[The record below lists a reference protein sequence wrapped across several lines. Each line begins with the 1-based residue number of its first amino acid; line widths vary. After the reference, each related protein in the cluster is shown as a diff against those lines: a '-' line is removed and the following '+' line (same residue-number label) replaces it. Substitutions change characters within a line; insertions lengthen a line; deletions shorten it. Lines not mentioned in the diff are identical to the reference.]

1 MTPPLGRRLL
11 MAGTTSFVLTIAAIL
26 ALHAS
31 SAVLAVAAVAA
42 TTVLLAWFGRS
53 ASSTEH
59 SGLAE
64 VNAAWALP
72 LALVGRARFA
82 EFLPTLVVQLATALV
97 AGFGA
102 SALGA
107 RIGEPL
113 LFAEPSWTHVALVT
127 VLTGVLTAWAVLA
140 VDGAGAEGLIAVP
153 VVAAGSGT
161 SIVLVIAANPAV
173 TLGAAAAGLVPWAI
187 AAGAAIALLAVTA
200 AAAFAISLVAPE
212 AADLSH
218 SSDTTSTL

>member
-1 MTPPLGRRLL
+1 MIAPLGRRLL

-26 ALHAS
+26 ALHAAS
-31 SAVLAVAAVAA
+31 SVLTVAAVAA
-42 TTVLLAWFGRS
+42 TTVLLAWFGHS
-53 ASSTEH
+53 ASSAEH

-72 LALVGRARFA
+72 LALVGRARFG
-82 EFLPTLVVQLATALV
+82 EFLPTLVVQLGAALV

-102 SALGA
+102 SALGP

-113 LFAEPSWTHVALVT
+113 LFADPTFWHVGLIT
-127 VLTGVLTAWAVLA
+127 LLTGVLTAWVVLA
-140 VDGAGAEGLIAVP
+140 VDGAASEALIAVP
-153 VVAAGSGT
+153 AIAAGSGP

-173 TLGAAAAGLVPWAI
+173 TLGAAAGGLLPWTI
-187 AAGAAIALLAVTA
+187 AAITAVGLLAVTA

-212 AADLSH
+212 T
-218 SSDTTSTL
+218 SS